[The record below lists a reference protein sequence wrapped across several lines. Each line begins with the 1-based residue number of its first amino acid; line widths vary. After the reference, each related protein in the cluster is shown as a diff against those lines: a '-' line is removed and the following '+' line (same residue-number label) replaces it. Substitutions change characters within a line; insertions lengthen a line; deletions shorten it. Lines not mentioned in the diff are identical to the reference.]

1 MSTPSHRGADRP
13 LIICHDGSREA
24 DEALEHT
31 ARLLPGAPVLV
42 VTLWRPLAEEGLSP
56 AARPPASDPE
66 DSGDVSRRAA
76 TQIAAE
82 AARRASAAGLDA
94 EPLPVEARGPLWS
107 AIEAVAAGHDALL
120 VVCGTNRSGMR
131 STLPGNLANSLVM
144 HLSRPVLVVPSAK
157 AVVERRREAEER
169 AHRSFAAQRR

>member
-1 MSTPSHRGADRP
+1 MSTQSHRGADRP

-24 DEALEHT
+24 DEALEHA
-31 ARLLPGAPVLV
+31 ARLLPGARVLV

-107 AIEAVAAGHDALL
+107 AIEAVAARHDALL

-131 STLPGNLANSLVM
+131 ATLPGNLANSLVM
-144 HLSRPVLVVPSAK
+144 RLSRPVLVVPSAK
-157 AVVERRREAEER
+157 AVVDRRREAEER
-169 AHRSFAAQRR
+169 THRSFAAQRR